1 MKKWISLFAAVF
13 LCLSLAACTAQPD
26 VSDPV
31 SEPASS
37 EQPARLRPYVR
48 VYALAGPTG
57 IGMASLMEQSKK
69 DTTDI
74 IYNFTIATKP
84 DEVVSKVLSGEVDFA
99 AVPTNLAATLYN
111 KTEGDIRVIAI
122 NTLGVLYMLQDGAD
136 DIKTVADLKG
146 KTIYS
151 TGQGANPEYVLRY
164 LLTKNG
170 LDPDK
175 DVEIVFVAEN
185 EELAALVL
193 NGTASVALVPEPL
206 ATTLR
211 TKKATVNTVLNLSDE
226 WNKVTDDGSRLT
238 MGCVITRKAIAEQN
252 ADVVELFLT
261 EYKASMNAAIANPTA
276 VGALCQEYGI
286 LPNAELAAKAI
297 PKCSMLFVK
306 GTEMKTMLSG
316 YLKVLYDANPKAV
329 GGKLPDD
336 AFYFGA

>member
-1 MKKWISLFAAVF
+1 MKKWISLFAAVV

-26 VSDPV
+26 VSEPV
-31 SEPASS
+31 SEPAS
-37 EQPARLRPYVR
+37 EQPVRLRPYVR

-57 IGMASLMEQSKK
+57 IGMASLMDQNKQ
-69 DTTDI
+69 DVTDI
-74 IYNFTIATKP
+74 IYNFTVVTKP
-84 DEVVSKVLSGEVDFA
+84 DQVVSAVLSGEVDFA

-122 NTLGVLYMLQDGAD
+122 NTLGVLYMLQDGAN
-136 DIKTVADLKG
+136 DIKSMADLKG

-151 TGQGANPEYVLRY
+151 TGQSANPEYVLRY
-164 LLTKNG
+164 LLTQNG
-170 LDPDK
+170 LDPDN

-185 EELAALVL
+185 EELATLVL
-193 NGTASVALVPEPL
+193 DGTASVALVPEPL

-211 TKKATVNTVLNLSDE
+211 TKKATLNTVLNLTEE

-261 EYKASMNAAIANPTA
+261 EYKASMNAAVASPTD
-276 VGALCQEYGI
+276 VGALCKEYGI
-286 LPNAELAAKAI
+286 LDNAEIAAKAI
-297 PKCSMLFVK
+297 PKCGMLFVK
-306 GTEMKTMLSG
+306 GKDMKTMLAG

-329 GGKLPDD
+329 GGTLPDD